1 MGWEETSPSGTVG
14 EESRVYGGDMA
25 DMTSLELTKATA
37 AILGELGSRY
47 MLHPETAAVGTE
59 AGYANG
65 WAWYFTGRGGVLGD
79 VDADVVSASFGFFG
93 APMVRTMWE
102 AGLPVEGAR
111 SAGSRY
117 AAACAEYGRKRL
129 RDAEG
134 LARFCELAARVI
146 DHLDVSGTPL
156 LAGLRAE
163 TVPEDLPG
171 RAYWYVSLLR
181 EWRGCEHIVAVRASG
196 LTPAQAV
203 LTNYPDLATGVKE
216 ASRRGFGDGHPDAT
230 PLLPA
235 RKKSEDLTDTLQA
248 LGYEVL
254 TAAERGEFAGL
265 VSSLKSALDANK

>member
-1 MGWEETSPSGTVG
+1 
-14 EESRVYGGDMA
+14 MA
-25 DMTSLELTKATA
+25 KMTSLEVTNATSSV
-37 AILGELGSRY
+37 LGELGARY
-47 MLHPETAAVGTE
+47 MLHPETAAIGTA

-79 VDADVVSASFGFFG
+79 VDADVVTASFGFFG
-93 APMVRTMWE
+93 APMVRMMWE

-111 SAGSRY
+111 AAGTRY
-117 AAACAEYGRKRL
+117 ASACAEYGRKRL
-129 RDAEG
+129 KGAPG
-134 LARFCELAARVI
+134 LERFCELSARVI
-146 DHLDVSGTPL
+146 DALDMSGTPL

-163 TVPEDLPG
+163 AVPDDLPG

-216 ASRRGFGDGHPDAT
+216 ASRRGFGEGQPDAA
-230 PLLPA
+230 PLVPA
-235 RKKSEDLTDTLQA
+235 RRKAEALTDELQA

-254 TAAERGEFAGL
+254 SATERAEFAAL
-265 VSSLKSALDANK
+265 VSSLKATLDANK